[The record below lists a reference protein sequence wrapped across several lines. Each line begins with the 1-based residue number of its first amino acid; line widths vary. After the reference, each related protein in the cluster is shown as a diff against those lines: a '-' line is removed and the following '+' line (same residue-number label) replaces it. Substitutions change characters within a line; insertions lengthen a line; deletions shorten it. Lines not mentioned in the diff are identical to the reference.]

1 MKASLKNIP
10 VKQQLILM
18 ICVISFI
25 SLLMAS
31 TAFVLYDRHAYKEH
45 LVNEVTMLARVIA
58 SHSAN
63 AVAYNDVYEAR
74 ANLETLGIDASL
86 VSACIK
92 TESGQLMSMYSREQY
107 QPVEDAGKPIPGVVC
122 LADQS
127 FISRFDGQ
135 YLDLIQPVLW
145 EETQKIGQLHLRV
158 STDELN
164 RRFTAFTVVML
175 LIVLMVSMISIALSS
190 KIQAFISAPLLMLAQ
205 TANTINRFKDY
216 SLRART
222 DREDE
227 LGQLV
232 QAFNGMLDTIE
243 LQNRALLHANEHLE
257 DEVQSRTSELRATNR
272 ELEAFTYSVSHDL
285 RSPLRSVDGFS
296 AALLEDCGDKLDAT
310 GRDYIARIRAASQRM
325 GNLIDSLL
333 HLSRVSRQDMKFA
346 TVDLVELA
354 DEIVEGLRSSHPHLH
369 VEYIA
374 PDTMVA
380 HGDRDLLRIVLEN
393 LLGNAWKY
401 SAKTEHPR
409 VELSSYDRGADKVY
423 CVRDNGAGFDMKYV
437 DKLFGPFQR
446 LHRDQ
451 EFEGLGIGLATVAR
465 IIHRHGGEIWAEA
478 QVDKGA
484 SFYFTLQPSSNG

>member
-1 MKASLKNIP
+1 LRS
-10 VKQQLILM
+10 
-18 ICVISFI
+18 
-25 SLLMAS
+25 
-31 TAFVLYDRHAYKEH
+31 
-45 LVNEVTMLARVIA
+45 
-58 SHSAN
+58 
-63 AVAYNDVYEAR
+63 
-74 ANLETLGIDASL
+74 
-86 VSACIK
+86 
-92 TESGQLMSMYSREQY
+92 ESGEMTVMYSRQYY
-107 QPVEDAGKPIPGVVC
+107 QPVEDAGKPIAGVDC
-122 LADQS
+122 LADQN
-127 FISRFDGQ
+127 FIARFEGD

-145 EETQKIGQLHLRV
+145 EETQKIGQLHLRISMV
-158 STDELN
+158 ELN

-175 LIVLMVSMISIALSS
+175 LIVLLVSMVSIALSS

-222 DREDE
+222 DRQDE

-257 DEVQSRTSELRATNR
+257 DEVESRTDELRATNR

-296 AALLEDCGDKLDAT
+296 AALLEDCGEKLDAA

-333 HLSRVSRQDMKFA
+333 HLSRVSRQDMK
-346 TVDLVELA
+346 TGNVDLAELA
-354 DEIVEGLRSSHPHLH
+354 KEVVEGLISSHPALH
-369 VEYIA
+369 VEYIS
-374 PDTMVA
+374 PESIMA
-380 HGDRDLLRIVLEN
+380 HGDRDLLYIVLEN

-401 SAKTEHPR
+401 SAKTENPR
-409 VELSSYDRGADKVY
+409 VELSAYDRGSDKVY
-423 CVRDNGAGFDMKYV
+423 SVRDNGAGFDMKYV

-478 QVDKGA
+478 EIGKGA
-484 SFYFTLQPSSNG
+484 TFYFTLQPSSNN

>member
-1 MKASLKNIP
+1 MKLNLKNIP

-18 ICVISFI
+18 ICAISFI

-31 TAFVLYDRHAYKEH
+31 TAFVVYDRHAYKQH
-45 LVNEVTMLARVIA
+45 LIHEVTILARVI
-58 SHSAN
+58 SNHSAT

-74 ANLETLGIDASL
+74 IILDGLGINSSL
-86 VSACIK
+86 VSACIMA
-92 TESGQLMSMYSREQY
+92 ENGQLVAMYSRQIY
-107 QPVEDAGKPIPGVVC
+107 QPLEDAGKPIPGVTC
-122 LADQS
+122 LADQD
-127 FISRFDGQ
+127 FIARFQ
-135 YLDLIQPVLW
+135 NNYLDLIQPVLW
-145 EETQKIGQLHLRV
+145 EETRKIGQVHLRV
-158 STDELN
+158 SLSELD

-175 LIVLMVSMISIALSS
+175 LIVLMVSMVAIALSS
-190 KIQAFISAPLLMLAQ
+190 KVQAFISAPLLTLAQ

-216 SLRART
+216 SLRAHT

-257 DEVQSRTSELRATNR
+257 DEVEARTAELRATNR

-296 AALLEDCGDKLDAT
+296 AALLEDCGEKLDGA
-310 GRDYIARIRAASQRM
+310 GKEYITRIRAASQRM
-325 GNLIDSLL
+325 GTLIDSLL
-333 HLSRVSRQDMKFA
+333 HLSKVSRQDMKYSS
-346 TVDLVELA
+346 VDLA
-354 DEIVEGLRSSHPHLH
+354 QMAQEIVEAFRVGEPLRH
-369 VEYIA
+369 VEFVCPERLMA
-374 PDTMVA
+374 N
-380 HGDRDLLRIVLEN
+380 GDRDLLRIVLEN

-401 SAKTEHPR
+401 SAKTDSAR
-409 VELSSYDRGADKVY
+409 IELSAYDRNGEMVY

-465 IIHRHGGEIWAEA
+465 IVHRHGGEIWAEA

-484 SFYFTLQPSSNG
+484 AFYFTLNAPTAS